1 MIHQNFFG
9 EQAEK
14 VTPENLG
21 EAIQQAIEIEISTIP
36 TYLFTYYSINRA
48 PAQQTMINVLANAL
62 LKIDKEPRYTF
73 DEANEIA
80 LNLSADIMV
89 FANKTGALIMSVAI
103 EEMLHMALSSNLKQA
118 LAGMPILYG
127 RSPATWPTDLPG
139 HKPALKINTAKLSLL
154 QLETFLNI
162 EKPMKPKQQ
171 NLKMRRAYIPYPTI
185 GEFYE
190 MVIQCLDKNPG
201 LKYNTHSPQL
211 VPGKGYYAQN
221 NIDTIYY
228 DKEHKP
234 VFTNKDDSGDLI
246 CVADKTSALA
256 AINLIVEQG
265 EGQLVKQAPYLDK
278 ENNLDFVALL
288 QYDFTPKEGEE
299 ASHFEKFAQIYQ
311 MYYGMEKKYEAFG
324 IKDISFSDLFVM
336 NIATNPATSDYPSH
350 IAPVSDLINGIYT
363 YIFVMIEECYR
374 KSGSTQ
380 YETFMF
386 GIHKS
391 MIFILNSLCGD
402 IMKLKYKTA
411 TGEEYYAAPT
421 FENYPFSPLARPKSQ
436 LQDLYNAAVKV
447 YPAISYLGN
456 RVNDLPDVDLK

>member
-9 EQAEK
+9 AQAEK

-21 EAIQQAIEIEISTIP
+21 EAVQQAIEIEISTIP
-36 TYLFTYYSINRA
+36 TYLFTYYSINRS
-48 PAQQTMINVLANAL
+48 PNQQGMINSLTNAL
-62 LKIDKEPRYTF
+62 LKVDKEPRYTF
-73 DEANEIA
+73 DEATEIA
-80 LNLSADIMV
+80 LDISAEIMV

-118 LAGMPILYG
+118 LAGLPILYG

-139 HKPALKINTAKLSLL
+139 HKPALKIDTAKLSMA

-162 EKPMKPKQQ
+162 EKPMKPKQR
-171 NLKMRRAYIPYPTI
+171 NLKAARGFIPYPTI

-190 MVIQCLDKNPG
+190 MVVDCLEKNPK
-201 LKYNTHSPQL
+201 LRYNTHSPQL
-211 VPGKGYYAQN
+211 VPERGFYAQN

-234 VFTNKDDSGDLI
+234 VFTNKDDAGDLI
-246 CVADKTSALA
+246 CVGDKKSAIA

-265 EGQLVKQAPYLDK
+265 EGQLVKDAPYLDK
-278 ENNLDFVALL
+278 DNNLDFQALL
-288 QYDFTPKEGEE
+288 QYDFTPQPNEE
-299 ASHFEKFAQIYQ
+299 SSHFEKFAMIYQ
-311 MYYGMEKKYEAFG
+311 SFYKFEKQYEALG
-324 IKDISFSDLFVM
+324 IDISFADLFVT
-336 NIATNPATSDYPSH
+336 NVRSNPATTDYPAQ
-350 IAPVSDLINGIYT
+350 IAAVSDLINGVYT

-402 IMKLKYKTA
+402 IMKLSYTA
-411 TGEEYYAAPT
+411 SDGQQYAATAT
-421 FENYPFSPLARPKSQ
+421 FENYSFSPIARPKAQ
-436 LQDLYNAAVKV
+436 LQALYTAAVAV
-447 YPAISYLGN
+447 YPAISYLGQ
-456 RVNDLPDVDLK
+456 RIDDLPDVDLK

>member
-1 MIHQNFFG
+1 MIHQKFFG
-9 EQAEK
+9 AKAEK
-14 VTPENLG
+14 VTPQNLG
-21 EAIQQAIEIEISTIP
+21 EALQQAIEIEISTIP

-48 PAQQTMINVLANAL
+48 PSQQAMINSLTNAIL
-62 LKIDKEPRYTF
+62 QIEKEPRYTF
-73 DEANEIA
+73 DEATEMA
-80 LNLSADIMV
+80 LNISADIMV

-103 EEMLHMALSSNLKQA
+103 EEMLHMALSSNLKQV
-118 LAGMPILYG
+118 LAGMPILNG
-127 RSPATWPTDLPG
+127 RSPATWPADLPG
-139 HKPALKINTAKLSLL
+139 HQPPLKINTAKLSME

-162 EKPMKPKQQ
+162 EKPMKPKQVDKK
-171 NLKMRRAYIPYPTI
+171 LLGAYIPYPTI

-190 MVIQCLDKNPG
+190 MVIDCLENNPDIRYHTF
-201 LKYNTHSPQL
+201 LPQL
-211 VPGKGYYAQN
+211 VPGKGFYAQN

-234 VFTNKDDSGDLI
+234 VFTNEDNSGDLI

-265 EGQLVKQAPYLDK
+265 EGQLVADAPYLDK
-278 ENNLDFVALL
+278 DNNLIFSELL
-288 QYDFTPKEGEE
+288 KYDFTPKEGEE

-311 MYYGMEKKYEAFG
+311 MYNAMETNFNAIG
-324 IKDISFSDLFVM
+324 IKGVSFSSLFTM
-336 NIATNPATSDYPSH
+336 NIPQNPATTDYPAN
-350 IAPVSDLINGIYT
+350 IAPVSDLINGVYT

-402 IMKLKYKTA
+402 IMKLTYKSKDNV
-411 TGEEYYAAPT
+411 EYYAAPT
-421 FENYPFSPLARPKSQ
+421 FENYPFSPIARPKSQ
-436 LQDLYNAAVKV
+436 LQGLYAAAVAV
-447 YPAISYLGN
+447 YPAISYLGV
-456 RVNDLPDVDLK
+456 RIDDLPDVDLK

>member
-1 MIHQNFFG
+1 MIHQKFFG
-9 EQAEK
+9 GQAEK

-48 PAQQTMINVLANAL
+48 PAQQVMINSLTNAL
-62 LKIDKEPRYTF
+62 LQVEKNPPYSFE
-73 DEANEIA
+73 EASEIA
-80 LNLSADIMV
+80 LDISADIMV

-139 HKPALKINTAKLSLL
+139 HQPPLKINTAKLSMK

-162 EKPMKPKQQ
+162 EKPMKPK
-171 NLKMRRAYIPYPTI
+171 MRAKRLAAYIPYPTI
-185 GEFYE
+185 GEFYD
-190 MVIQCLDKNPG
+190 MVIKCLE
-201 LKYNTHSPQL
+201 KYPDIPFNTHSPQL
-211 VPGKGYYAQN
+211 VPGRGYYAQN

-234 VFTNKDDSGDLI
+234 VFTNEDNSGDLI
-246 CVADKTSALA
+246 CVADIISAVA

-265 EGQLVKQAPYLDK
+265 EGQLVKDAPYLDK
-278 ENNLDFVALL
+278 DNNLIFSELL
-288 QYDFTPKEGEE
+288 KYDFTPKEGEE
-299 ASHFEKFAQIYQ
+299 SSHFEKFAEIYQ
-311 MYYGMEKKYEAFG
+311 MFDKLERRYNAFN
-324 IKDISFSDLFVM
+324 IKDTSFNDLFVM
-336 NIATNPATSDYPSH
+336 NIASNPATTDYPAH
-350 IAPVSDLINGIYT
+350 IAPVSDLINGVYT

-402 IMKLKYKTA
+402 IMKLKYKTHE
-411 TGEEYYAAPT
+411 GVEYYASPT

-447 YPAISYLGN
+447 YPAISYLGV
-456 RVNDLPDVDLK
+456 RINDLPDVDLK

>member
-1 MIHQNFFG
+1 MIHQKFFG
-9 EQAEK
+9 DQAEK

-21 EAIQQAIEIEISTIP
+21 EAVQQAIEIEISTIP
-36 TYLFTYYSINRA
+36 TYLFTYYSIIRTPN
-48 PAQQTMINVLANAL
+48 QQNMINFLTNAL

-73 DEANEIA
+73 DQASEIA

-139 HKPALKINTAKLSLL
+139 HRPALKINTAKLSMK

-162 EKPMKPKQQ
+162 EKPMKPKVK
-171 NLKMRRAYIPYPTI
+171 NKKLLAAYIPYPTI
-185 GEFYE
+185 GEFYD
-190 MVIQCLDKNPG
+190 MVKDCLDKNPD
-201 LKYNTHSPQL
+201 LKYNTHAPQL

-228 DKEHKP
+228 DREHKP
-234 VFTNKDDSGDLI
+234 VFTNQDNAGDLI
-246 CVADKTSALA
+246 CVADKKSALD

-265 EGQLVKQAPYLDK
+265 EGQLVKDAPYLDK
-278 ENNLDFVALL
+278 DDNLNFAALL
-288 QYDFTPKEGEE
+288 QYDFSPKEGEE
-299 ASHFEKFAQIYQ
+299 PSHFEKFAQIYQ
-311 MYYGMEKKYEAFG
+311 MYFALERKYNDYGITDK
-324 IKDISFSDLFVM
+324 SFSDLFVM
-336 NIATNPATSDYPSH
+336 DIKSNPASTDYPSQ
-350 IAPVSDLINGIYT
+350 IAAVSDLINGVYT

-402 IMKLKYKTA
+402 IMKLKYKTES
-411 TGEEYYAAPT
+411 GEEYYASPT
-421 FENYPFSPLARPKSQ
+421 FENYSFSPLARPKSQ
-436 LQDLYNAAVKV
+436 LVDLFNAAVAL
-447 YPAISYLGN
+447 YPAIAYLGV

>member
-1 MIHQNFFG
+1 MIHQKFFG
-9 EQAEK
+9 SQAEK

-48 PAQQTMINVLANAL
+48 PNQQSMINLLTNAL

-73 DEANEIA
+73 DEATEIA
-80 LNLSADIMV
+80 LDISADIMV

-118 LAGMPILYG
+118 LAGRPDLYG
-127 RSPATWPTDLPG
+127 RSPATWPADLPG
-139 HKPALKINTAKLSLL
+139 HKPALKINAAKLSMD

-162 EKPMKPKQQ
+162 EKPMKPKQKL
-171 NLKMRRAYIPYPTI
+171 LKSARNFIPYPTI
-185 GEFYE
+185 GEFYD
-190 MVIQCLDKNPG
+190 MVIDCLDKNPD
-201 LKYNTHSPQL
+201 LRYNTRSPQL

-234 VFTNKDDSGDLI
+234 VFTNHDDSGDLI
-246 CVADKTSALA
+246 CVADKKSAIA

-265 EGQLVKQAPYLDK
+265 EGKLVKDAPYLDK
-278 ENNLDFVALL
+278 DNNLDFAALL
-288 QYDFTPKEGEE
+288 QYDFKSDGEE
-299 ASHFEKFAQIYQ
+299 PSHFEKFAEIYQ
-311 MYYGMEKKYEAFG
+311 TFYQLKKKYDAF
-324 IKDISFSDLFVM
+324 DIEEMSFEDLFVM
-336 NIATNPATSDYPSH
+336 NVRSNPATTDYPAN
-350 IAPVSDLINGIYT
+350 IAPVSDLINGVYT

-402 IMKLKYKTA
+402 IMKLQYTA
-411 TGEEYYAAPT
+411 ADGKQYYATPT
-421 FENYPFSPLARPKSQ
+421 FENYNFSPVARPKAQ
-436 LQDLYNAAVKV
+436 LQNLYAAAVAV
-447 YPAISYLGN
+447 YPGISYLGV
-456 RVNDLPDVDLK
+456 RIDDLPDVDLK

>member
-1 MIHQNFFG
+1 MTHQRFFG

-21 EAIQQAIEIEISTIP
+21 EAVQQAIEIEISTIP
-36 TYLFTYYSINRA
+36 TYLFTYYSINRS
-48 PAQQTMINVLANAL
+48 PNQQAMINSLTNAL
-62 LKIDKEPRYTF
+62 LKIDREPRYTF
-73 DEANEIA
+73 EEAGEIA

-89 FANKTGALIMSVAI
+89 FANKAGALIMSVAI

-118 LAGMPILYG
+118 LAGSPDLYG
-127 RSPATWPTDLPG
+127 RCPATWPCDLPG
-139 HKPALKINTAKLSLL
+139 HKPALKINTAKLTME

-162 EKPMKPKQQ
+162 EKPMKPKQKM
-171 NLKMRRAYIPYPTI
+171 LKSARNYIPYPTI
-185 GEFYE
+185 GEFYD
-190 MVIQCLDKNPG
+190 MVIDCLKKND
-201 LKYNTHSPQL
+201 LRYNTWAPQL

-234 VFTNKDDSGDLI
+234 VFTNENEGGDLI
-246 CVADKTSALA
+246 CIADRDSAIA

-265 EGQLVKQAPYLDK
+265 EGQIIPDAPYLDK
-278 ENNLDFVALL
+278 DNNLDFAALL
-288 QYDFTPKEGEE
+288 KYKFKHKKGEE
-299 ASHFEKFAQIYQ
+299 VSHFEKFAEIYQ
-311 MYYGMEKKYEAFG
+311 LYYNMEKQYDKLG
-324 IKDISFSDLFVM
+324 IKDIHFADLFVM
-336 NIATNPATSDYPSH
+336 NVRSNPATTDYPAN
-350 IAPVSDLINGIYT
+350 IAPVSDLINGVYT

-402 IMKLKYKTA
+402 IMKLTYEHEGKV
-411 TGEEYYAAPT
+411 YYASPT
-421 FENYPFSPLARPKSQ
+421 FENYNFSPVARPKAQ
-436 LQDLYNAAVKV
+436 LQALYATAVAV
-447 YPAISYLGN
+447 YPAISYLGV
-456 RVNDLPDVDLK
+456 RIDDLPDVDLK

>member
-1 MIHQNFFG
+1 MIHQKFFG
-9 EQAEK
+9 DQAEK

-21 EAIQQAIEIEISTIP
+21 EAVQQAIEIEISTIP

-48 PAQQTMINVLANAL
+48 PAQQVMINTLTNAL

-73 DEANEIA
+73 DEAAQIA
-80 LNLSADIMV
+80 LDISADIMV

-118 LAGMPILYG
+118 LAGMPVLYG
-127 RSPATWPTDLPG
+127 RSPAAWPADLPG
-139 HKPALKINTAKLSLL
+139 HRPALKINTAKLSMK

-162 EKPMKPKQQ
+162 EKPMKPKQR
-171 NLKMRRAYIPYPTI
+171 NKKLLGAYIPYPTI
-185 GEFYE
+185 GEFYD
-190 MVIQCLDKNPG
+190 MVIDCLEKNPG
-201 LKYNTHSPQL
+201 LRYNTHSPQL

-234 VFTNKDDSGDLI
+234 VFTNQEDSGDLI
-246 CVADKTSALA
+246 SVADKKSALA

-265 EGQLVKQAPYLDK
+265 EGQLVKDAPYLDK
-278 ENNLDFVALL
+278 DNNLDFAALL
-288 QYDFTPKEGEE
+288 QYDFTPKKGEE

-311 MYYGMEKKYEAFG
+311 MYYELEKKYDAFD
-324 IKDISFSDLFVM
+324 IKSMSFSDLFIT
-336 NIATNPATSDYPSH
+336 NIPSNPATSDYPAN

-402 IMKLKYKTA
+402 IMKLTYKTA
-411 TGEEYYAAPT
+411 DGEEYYAAPT
-421 FENYPFSPLARPKSQ
+421 FENYTFSPLARPKVQ
-436 LQDLYNAAVKV
+436 LQNLYSIAVNV

-456 RVNDLPDVDLK
+456 RIDDLPDVDLK